1 FDAVPK
7 WDGNMDTIIRWINQ
21 INDLARKSPTMYKQL
36 GQVIPRRLEGKAE
49 VWYYSLP
56 LSYRATVEESW
67 STMRNAIA
75 DYWMNRK
82 WFYDQKRKANH
93 ASYRELGHE
102 QETPSEYFIR
112 KNDLLTTVYDLSDSE
127 IIMEVMNGAPA
138 NWATILTTQLYET
151 AVEFQSAIRY
161 HEDILLS
168 LDS

>member
-7 WDGNMDTIIRWINQ
+7 WDGNMETIIRWINQ
-21 INDLARKSPTMYKQL
+21 INDLVRKSPTMYKQL
-36 GQVIPRRLEGKAE
+36 GEVIPRHLEGKAE

-56 LSYRATVEESW
+56 LSYCATVEESW

-75 DYWMNRK
+75 DYWMNCK
-82 WFYDQKRKANH
+82 WFYDQKWKVNR

-112 KNDLLTTVYDLSDSE
+112 KNDLLTKVYDLSDSE

-151 AVEFQSAIRY
+151 AVEFQSAIWY

-168 LDS
+168 L